1 MNNNLN
7 KHIPKETDLLILGS
21 GAAGMS
27 AALTGAALGY
37 KVTLIEKTDKIGGT
51 TARSAGSI
59 WIPNTFHN
67 KKGNDNFE
75 KSLTYLKKAIGNRLD
90 IERTIK
96 FLKIGPEMVDFFN
109 KVSSVKLRAYD
120 HHPDYLATLEGSTLS
135 GRVLEPLPF
144 NASSLGE
151 DFKNIRSPLPE
162 FMLFSGLMVDR
173 TDISHLMNLT
183 KSLKS
188 FFHSSKILFFYLCDL
203 LKYGRGTRL
212 VMGNALVGRLYES
225 LINHKVNIIFST
237 EVASLIY
244 KGNKIS
250 EALILSENKKFKV
263 MVNAGVILAT
273 GGFSNNKKLRKKLMP
288 NNIPTESCVVES
300 ASGDGILL
308 AENVGGRLSISNE
321 SNSFWAPIS
330 IKKRKDNTTAIF
342 PHFVLDRGKPGL
354 IAVDPEGSRFVNEA
368 TTYHLFGKAL
378 SVALKN
384 YPKRGCIFI
393 CDAEFIQKYG
403 LGMVR
408 PKGIGLK
415 NALKNGYLKSATTI
429 KELSAKIDVPFNKLS
444 QTILTNNSYAE
455 NGKDFDFNK
464 GEDAYQKNLGDT
476 NHSPNPCLGKIKQ
489 PPYYAINVFPGDI
502 GASSGLITNSDAQV
516 LDKDGEA
523 IKGLYACGNDMD
535 SIMAG
540 FYPGPGITIGPGMTF
555 GYIAARHAINSLMN
569 KGLK

>member
-225 LINHKVNIIFST
+225 LINHKQ
-237 EVASLIY
+237 
-244 KGNKIS
+244 
-250 EALILSENKKFKV
+250 
-263 MVNAGVILAT
+263 M
-273 GGFSNNKKLRKKLMP
+273 
-288 NNIPTESCVVES
+288 
-300 ASGDGILL
+300 
-308 AENVGGRLSISNE
+308 
-321 SNSFWAPIS
+321 
-330 IKKRKDNTTAIF
+330 
-342 PHFVLDRGKPGL
+342 
-354 IAVDPEGSRFVNEA
+354 
-368 TTYHLFGKAL
+368 
-378 SVALKN
+378 
-384 YPKRGCIFI
+384 
-393 CDAEFIQKYG
+393 
-403 LGMVR
+403 
-408 PKGIGLK
+408 
-415 NALKNGYLKSATTI
+415 
-429 KELSAKIDVPFNKLS
+429 
-444 QTILTNNSYAE
+444 
-455 NGKDFDFNK
+455 
-464 GEDAYQKNLGDT
+464 
-476 NHSPNPCLGKIKQ
+476 
-489 PPYYAINVFPGDI
+489 
-502 GASSGLITNSDAQV
+502 
-516 LDKDGEA
+516 
-523 IKGLYACGNDMD
+523 
-535 SIMAG
+535 
-540 FYPGPGITIGPGMTF
+540 
-555 GYIAARHAINSLMN
+555 
-569 KGLK
+569 

>member
-1 MNNNLN
+1 MNYNFN

-37 KVTLIEKTDKIGGT
+37 KVTLIEKTNKIGGT

-90 IERTIK
+90 IERTRK

-120 HHPDYLATLEGSTLS
+120 HHPYYLATLEGSTLS

-212 VMGNALVGRLYES
+212 VMGNALVGRFYES
-225 LINHKVNIIFST
+225 VINHKVNIILST
-237 EVASLIY
+237 EVESLIY
-244 KGNKIS
+244 KKNKIS

-288 NNIPTESCVVES
+288 NNIPTDSCVVES

-330 IKKRKDNTTAIF
+330 LKKRKDNTTAIF

-378 SVALKN
+378 SVALKLSYVAVFLFVTQN
-384 YPKRGCIFI
+384 LF
-393 CDAEFIQKYG
+393 
-403 LGMVR
+403 
-408 PKGIGLK
+408 K
-415 NALKNGYLKSATTI
+415 NMG
-429 KELSAKIDVPFNKLS
+429 
-444 QTILTNNSYAE
+444 
-455 NGKDFDFNK
+455 
-464 GEDAYQKNLGDT
+464 
-476 NHSPNPCLGKIKQ
+476 
-489 PPYYAINVFPGDI
+489 
-502 GASSGLITNSDAQV
+502 
-516 LDKDGEA
+516 
-523 IKGLYACGNDMD
+523 
-535 SIMAG
+535 
-540 FYPGPGITIGPGMTF
+540 
-555 GYIAARHAINSLMN
+555 
-569 KGLK
+569 